1 MNTTGASRATI
12 GAALATAALLGLAPV
27 AAQAQ
32 QAPTREELQAQAP
45 AAQAPAPSRLTVED
59 TIERGPC
66 ALADPSMAGVK
77 VNFAQVRFTGL
88 PDVPESA
95 LDEAWR
101 DLAGREQP
109 IAALCEVR
117 DRAATMLRRWGFLAT
132 VQVPPQRIEAGGTV
146 QFNVLAAKLIG
157 VEVRGRPGHAERQI
171 AAHLRQLT
179 KQPWFNTHEAERQ
192 LLLLRDLPGFDVRLT
207 LRPAHAGPG
216 EVIGEVMV
224 KRRPAEL
231 VVGGQ
236 NLSSRATGREGVV
249 AQLTLND
256 LTGMGDRTT
265 LSLYNTLQTG
275 EQTVVQ
281 IAHDFALGPDG
292 LRLGGRFVYGR
303 ARPDVANGAFLSHTW
318 IGAGELSYPFLR
330 KQSAGLAGAAG
341 FEAVDQLIDFGG
353 TRLNADR
360 LRIAYLRLEGQVV
373 DRASLAGREGFTL
386 AEPRLALGGTIEV
399 RKGLSGLG
407 ASRACAPLANCLP
420 PNVPITNLAADP
432 QGALV
437 RAEANIEY
445 RPAPSVTLALRP
457 RAQYSGS
464 QLLSYEQFTL
474 GNYTVGRG
482 YDPGTVQGDKGVAL
496 AAELRVGRLRPHSQD
511 ALALQPYAFLDAGW
525 AWNNDNG
532 LTAMRRLVSA
542 GGGVRARWGEHG
554 DLNLLFA
561 VPLERLPG
569 QTTLG
574 QARVLLTF
582 STRLI
587 PWSAQ

>member
-1 MNTTGASRATI
+1 MTSQGGSHQTI
-12 GAALATAALLGLAPV
+12 GAALAALALLGATPGT
-27 AAQAQ
+27 ASAQ

-45 AAQAPAPSRLTVED
+45 QPEPDRPSRLTVED
-59 TIERGPC
+59 TVERGPC
-66 ALADPSMAGVK
+66 ALADPAMATIK

-88 PDVPESA
+88 PGVPESA
-95 LDEAWR
+95 LDDTWR

-117 DRAATMLRRWGFLAT
+117 DRAATVLRRMGFLAT

-146 QFNVLAAKLIG
+146 QLNVLAAKLVA

-179 KQPWFNTHEAERQ
+179 RQPWFNTHEAERQ

-224 KRRPAEL
+224 KRRPVEL

-236 NLSSRATGREGVV
+236 NLSSRSTGREGVV

-275 EQTVVQ
+275 EQTVFQ
-281 IAHDFALGPDG
+281 LAHEFAIGPDG
-292 LRLGGRFVYGR
+292 LRLGGRLVYGR
-303 ARPDVANGAFLSHTW
+303 AHPDVAGGAFVSQTW

-330 KQSAGLAGAAG
+330 KQAAGLAGAAG
-341 FEAVDQLIDFGG
+341 FEAVDQLIDFAG

-360 LRIAYLRLEGQVV
+360 LRVAYARLEGRLV
-373 DRASLAGREGFTL
+373 DGASLAGRQGYSL
-386 AEPRLALGGTIEV
+386 GEPRLSLGGSIEV

-407 ASRACAPLANCLP
+407 ASRACVPLSRCLP

-437 RAEANIEY
+437 RAEATVEF
-445 RPAPSVTLALRP
+445 RPVRAVTLALHP
-457 RAQYSGS
+457 RAQYSAS

-496 AAELRVGRLRPHSQD
+496 SAELRLGRLRPKS
-511 ALALQPYAFLDAGW
+511 AEAIALQPYAFVDAGW
-525 AWNNDNG
+525 AWTNDAG
-532 LTAMRRLVSA
+532 LTPMRRLVSA
-542 GGGVRARWGEHG
+542 GGGVRARWGDHG
-554 DLNLLFA
+554 DLNLVVA
-561 VPLERLPG
+561 VPLERVSG
-569 QTTLG
+569 QAQLG
-574 QARVLLTF
+574 PARVLLTF